1 MVPCRYIMMWIR
13 NNQTDD
19 CCYKIKKWLSQSKE
33 RDSLFCMFVVMTDLL
48 CLGNISLIL
57 LFSTSSLEV
66 DIETHRK
73 HVVVTGVIR
82 GVVDAL
88 VCTELNIL

>member
-13 NNQTDD
+13 NNLTDD
-19 CCYKIKKWLSQSKE
+19 CGYKIKKWLSQSKE
-33 RDSLFCMFVVMTDLL
+33 RDSLFCMFVVM
-48 CLGNISLIL
+48 IL
-57 LFSTSSLEV
+57 SIMFRKHKSNSTFSTSSLEV
-66 DIETHRK
+66 DVETHRK
-73 HVVVTGVIR
+73 HVVVTGIIR